1 MSIYEYD
8 DKKRKRHRKPITS
21 DMWINIYI
29 YIIILIPIL
38 DILFS
43 ILDILFSLG
52 IIWIN

>member
-29 YIIILIPIL
+29 YNY
-38 DILFS
+38 
-43 ILDILFSLG
+43 
-52 IIWIN
+52 INTYFRYFIFNFRYFIFIRYYMD